1 MTAGWGLGVKGTRDQ
16 GSPVRGEG
24 EGPGHDAPAQ
34 APRRW
39 LVLVY
44 RVPSE
49 PSRLRAS
56 LWRRLKAL
64 GAVYL
69 QSAVAALPEGAEAE
83 RALRRLR
90 RQIVD
95 EMGGSAYLL
104 SCVGLAGGSEVA
116 ELFNLARDDEY
127 EEVVDRCRDFLAEI
141 ERETAAAH
149 FTFGELEE
157 NEEDLAKL
165 RRWLEK
171 VRARDVLGSGG
182 SGGAEEALRRCEASL
197 EAYAE
202 RVYEIDSEQMGR

>member
-1 MTAGWGLGVKGTRDQ
+1 MSPRGDGRGEEPGPAAD
-16 GSPVRGEG
+16 GSPGAAG
-24 EGPGHDAPAQ
+24 GPPA
-34 APRRW
+34 ASLRW

-56 LWRRLKAL
+56 LWRRLKTL

-69 QSAVAALPEGAEAE
+69 QSAVAALPESAEAE

-90 RQIVD
+90 SQIVE
-95 EMGGSAYLL
+95 EMGGTAYLL
-104 SCVGLAGGSEVA
+104 SCQSLTGGSEMA
-116 ELFNLARDDEY
+116 ELFKLARDDEY

-141 ERETAAAH
+141 DQESAAGH

-165 RRWLEK
+165 RRWLDK
-171 VRARDVLGSGG
+171 VRARDVLGSD
-182 SGGAEEALRRCEASL
+182 GAGEAEAALRRCEASL
-197 EAYAE
+197 EAYAT
-202 RVYEIDSEQMGR
+202 RVYEIDSEKMGR